1 MNYQF
6 ARRLDAAPE
15 SFLDRL
21 FAVSRDPEI
30 ISFAGGLPMTSLI
43 DVAGIRDAAA
53 AVFADEGE
61 AALQYTTTDGYLP
74 LREFIAERYRSRLG
88 LPATA
93 DEIRI
98 TNGSQQCLDL
108 IAKIFVDPCSVVG
121 MERPGYLGAIEA
133 FSYYQPRFI
142 TVPVTEEGPDMDA
155 FRTLCREEKPAFF
168 YGIPNFQNPS
178 GTSYTETRRRECA
191 ECCRETQTL
200 FYEDDAFGELAFDG
214 RPRMPVKAFAPE
226 CGVMSGSF
234 SKTVSPGMRIGWI
247 YAPGPVIEKFDAVR
261 QAADLHPNALS
272 QAVMYRYLT
281 THDYEGHLEQVRRV
295 YQKNCRQMSSL
306 LDELLPDVTHT
317 TPEGGMFML
326 ATMPEGKDSMA
337 LFHACLKEKV
347 AVLPGVPFYT
357 QGGGHN
363 TFRLNFS
370 TATEEEIGE
379 GMGRLKRAYQHCG
392 TR

>member
-1 MNYQF
+1 MDYHF

-15 SFLDRL
+15 SFLGRL
-21 FAVSRDPEI
+21 FALSRDPEI

-61 AALQYTTTDGYLP
+61 TALQYTTTDGYLP
-74 LREFIAERYRSRLG
+74 LREYIAARYRSRLG
-88 LPATA
+88 LSATA

-108 IAKIFVDPCSVVG
+108 TAKILVDPCTVVG

-133 FSYYQPRFI
+133 FSYYQPRI
-142 TVPVTEEGPDMDA
+142 KTVPMTEEGPEINA
-155 FRTLCREEKPAFF
+155 FRTLCREEEPAFF

-178 GTSYTETRRRECA
+178 GTSYSDAIRRECA
-191 ECCRETQTL
+191 KCCRETETI

-247 YAPGPVIEKFDAVR
+247 YAPGPIIEKFDAVR
-261 QAADLHPNALS
+261 QAADLHPNVLS
-272 QAVMYRYLT
+272 QTIMHRYLT
-281 THDYEGHLEQVRRV
+281 THDYEGHLSRVRRV
-295 YQKNCRQMSSL
+295 YETNCRQMCDL
-306 LDELLPDVTHT
+306 LDDLLPDVFHT

-326 ATMPEGKDSMA
+326 ATMPDGKDSMA
-337 LFHACLKEKV
+337 LFDACLKESV
-347 AVLPGVPFYT
+347 AVLPGVPFYAE
-357 QGGGHN
+357 GGGHD

-370 TATEEEIGE
+370 TATEEMITE
-379 GMGRLKRAYQHCG
+379 GMNRLAQAYRHCG
-392 TR
+392 CR

>member
-74 LREFIAERYRSRLG
+74 LREYIAKRYRSRLG
-88 LPATA
+88 IPATA

-108 IAKIFVDPCSVVG
+108 TAKILVDPCTVVG

-133 FSYYQPRFI
+133 FSYYQPRFKTVEI
-142 TVPVTEEGPDMDA
+142 TEDGPDMAA
-155 FRTLCREEKPAFF
+155 FSSLCREERPAFF

-178 GTSYTETRRRECA
+178 GTAYTDATRRECA
-191 ECCRETQTL
+191 ECCRETDTI

-214 RPRMPVKAFAPE
+214 RPRIPVKAYAPE

-247 YAPGPVIEKFDAVR
+247 YAPAPVIEKFDAVR

-272 QAVMYRYLT
+272 QAVIYRYLT
-281 THDYEGHLEQVRRV
+281 THDYEGHLERVRRV
-295 YQKNCRQMSSL
+295 YKKNCRQMCDL
-306 LDELLPDVTHT
+306 LDDLLPDVTHT

-337 LFHACLKEKV
+337 LFQACLKEQV
-347 AVLPGVPFYT
+347 AVLPGVPFYAE
-357 QGGGHN
+357 GGGRN

-370 TATEEEIGE
+370 AATEEEIE
-379 GMGRLKRAYQHCG
+379 KGMRQLKQAYQRCG

>member
-74 LREFIAERYRSRLG
+74 LREYIAGRYRSRLG

-93 DEIRI
+93 GEIRI

-108 IAKIFVDPCSVVG
+108 IAKIFVDPSTVVG
-121 MERPGYLGAIEA
+121 MEQPGYLGAIEA
-133 FSYYQPRFI
+133 FSYYQPRI
-142 TVPVTEEGPDMDA
+142 KTVQVTEESPDMKA
-155 FRTLCREEKPAFF
+155 FSTLCREEKPVFF

-178 GTSYTETRRRECA
+178 GTAYSDAARRTCAEICQETETI
-191 ECCRETQTL
+191 

-214 RPRMPVKAFAPE
+214 RPRMPVKKYAPE

-234 SKTVSPGMRIGWI
+234 SKTVSPGMRIGWV
-247 YAPGPVIEKFDAVR
+247 YAPGPVIERFDAVR

-272 QAVMYRYLT
+272 QAVMHRYLT
-281 THDYEGHLEQVRRV
+281 THDYDGHLRQVRRV
-295 YQKNCRQMSSL
+295 YETNCRQMCDL
-306 LDELLPDVTHT
+306 LDDLLTDITHT

-337 LFHACLKEKV
+337 LFHACLAEKV
-347 AVLPGVPFYT
+347 AVLPGVPFYAE
-357 QGGGHN
+357 GGGHT

-370 TATEEEIGE
+370 TATEEEIRV
-379 GMGRLKRAYQHCG
+379 GMTRLARAY
-392 TR
+392 RNSNR

>member
-43 DVAGIRDAAA
+43 DVTGIRDAAA

-88 LPATA
+88 LSATA

-108 IAKIFVDPCSVVG
+108 TAKIFVDPCSVVG

-133 FSYYQPRFI
+133 FSYYQPRFK
-142 TVPVTEEGPDMDA
+142 TVPVTEEGPAIDD
-155 FRTLCREEKPAFF
+155 FRTLCREEKPSFF

-191 ECCRETQTL
+191 ECCR
-200 FYEDDAFGELAFDG
+200 
-214 RPRMPVKAFAPE
+214 
-226 CGVMSGSF
+226 
-234 SKTVSPGMRIGWI
+234 
-247 YAPGPVIEKFDAVR
+247 
-261 QAADLHPNALS
+261 
-272 QAVMYRYLT
+272 
-281 THDYEGHLEQVRRV
+281 
-295 YQKNCRQMSSL
+295 
-306 LDELLPDVTHT
+306 
-317 TPEGGMFML
+317 
-326 ATMPEGKDSMA
+326 
-337 LFHACLKEKV
+337 
-347 AVLPGVPFYT
+347 
-357 QGGGHN
+357 
-363 TFRLNFS
+363 
-370 TATEEEIGE
+370 
-379 GMGRLKRAYQHCG
+379 
-392 TR
+392 

>member
-30 ISFAGGLPMTSLI
+30 ISFAGGLPMTALI

-53 AVFADEGE
+53 AVFADEGDS
-61 AALQYTTTDGYLP
+61 ALQYTTTDGYLP
-74 LREFIAERYRSRLG
+74 LREYIAERYRSRLG

-93 DEIRI
+93 AEIRI

-108 IAKIFVDPCSVVG
+108 MAKIFVDPGTAVG
-121 MERPGYLGAIEA
+121 MERPGYLGAVEA
-133 FSYYQPRFI
+133 FSYYEPRI
-142 TVPVTEEGPDMDA
+142 RTVPVTAEGPDMAA
-155 FRTLCREEKPAFF
+155 FSVLCHEENPAFF

-178 GTSYTETRRRECA
+178 GTAYTDAARRKCA
-191 ECCRETQTL
+191 AICRETETI

-214 RPRMPVKAFAPE
+214 LPRMPVKKYAPE

-234 SKTVSPGMRIGWI
+234 SKTVSPGMRIGWV
-247 YAPGPVIEKFDAVR
+247 YAPGPVIDRFDAVR
-261 QAADLHPNALS
+261 QAADLHPNALA
-272 QAVMYRYLT
+272 QAIIHRYLT
-281 THDYEGHLEQVRRV
+281 THDYDGHLARVRRV
-295 YQKNCRQMSSL
+295 YRANCHQMCDL
-306 LDELLPDVTHT
+306 LDDLLPDITHT

-326 ATMPEGKDSMA
+326 ATMPAGRDSMA
-337 LFHACLKEKV
+337 FFDACLKERV
-347 AVLPGVPFYT
+347 AVLPGVPFYAE
-357 QGGGHN
+357 GGGHD

-370 TATEEEIGE
+370 TATEEEISV
-379 GMGRLKRAYQHCG
+379 GMGRLAQAYRHCG
-392 TR
+392 GE

>member
-1 MNYQF
+1 MKYQF

-21 FAVSRDPEI
+21 FAVSRDPKI
-30 ISFAGGLPMTSLI
+30 ISFAGGLPMTALI

-53 AVFADEGE
+53 AVFADEGDT
-61 AALQYTTTDGYLP
+61 ALQYTTTDGYLP
-74 LREFIAERYRSRLG
+74 LREYIAARYRSRLG

-108 IAKIFVDPCSVVG
+108 IAKIFVDPGTVVG

-133 FSYYQPRFI
+133 FSYYQPRFRTI
-142 TVPVTEEGPDMDA
+142 PVSDDGPDIAA
-155 FRTLCREEKPAFF
+155 FSALCHEEKPAFF

-178 GTSYTETRRRECA
+178 GTAYSEAARRACA
-191 ECCRETQTL
+191 EVCRETGTI

-214 RPRMPVKAFAPE
+214 LPRMPVKKYAPE
-226 CGVMSGSF
+226 WGVMSGSF
-234 SKTVSPGMRIGWI
+234 SKTVSPGMRIGWV
-247 YAPGPVIEKFDAVR
+247 YAPAPVIEKFDAVR

-272 QAVMYRYLT
+272 QAIVHRYLT
-281 THDYEGHLEQVRRV
+281 THDYEAHLKTVRRV
-295 YQKNCRQMSSL
+295 YQNNCQQMCDL
-306 LDELLPDVTHT
+306 LDEHLPDVTHT

-326 ATMPEGKDSMA
+326 ATMPTGRDSMA
-337 LFHACLKEKV
+337 LFNACLKEQV
-347 AVLPGVPFYT
+347 AVLPGVPFYAKE
-357 QGGGHN
+357 GGYD

-379 GMGRLKRAYQHCG
+379 GIRRLATAYKKCCD
-392 TR
+392 R

>member
-61 AALQYTTTDGYLP
+61 TALQYTTTDGYLP

-88 LPATA
+88 LHATA

-108 IAKIFVDPCSVVG
+108 TAKIFVDPCTVVG

-133 FSYYQPRFI
+133 FSYYQPRLK
-142 TVPVTEEGPDMDA
+142 TVQVTDEGPDMVA
-155 FRTLCREEKPAFF
+155 FRTLCREEEPAFF

-178 GTSYTETRRRECA
+178 GTAYTDAARRECA
-191 ECCRETQTL
+191 DVCRETCTI

-214 RPRMPVKAFAPE
+214 KPRIPVKAYAPE
-226 CGVMSGSF
+226 WGIMSGSF

-261 QAADLHPNALS
+261 QAADLHANALS

-281 THDYEGHLEQVRRV
+281 THDYEGHLEMVRRV
-295 YQKNCRQMSSL
+295 YRNNCRQMCDL

-326 ATMPEGKDSMA
+326 ATMPEGKESMA
-337 LFHACLKEKV
+337 LFHACLKKFV
-347 AVLPGVPFYT
+347 AVLPGVPFYAE
-357 QGGGHN
+357 GGGQD

-370 TATEEEIGE
+370 TATEEEIKE
-379 GMGRLKRAYQHCG
+379 GMDRLKQAYMHC
-392 TR
+392 

>member
-1 MNYQF
+1 MDYHF

-15 SFLDRL
+15 SFLERL
-21 FAVSRDPEI
+21 FAVSRDPDI

-74 LREFIAERYRSRLG
+74 LREYIAARYRSRLG
-88 LPATA
+88 LSATA
-93 DEIRI
+93 GEIRI

-108 IAKIFVDPCSVVG
+108 TAKILVDPCTVIG

-133 FSYYQPRFI
+133 FSYYQPRI
-142 TVPVTEEGPDMDA
+142 KTVPMTEEGLEMDA
-155 FRTLCREEKPAFF
+155 FRALCQEEKPAFF

-178 GTSYTETRRRECA
+178 GAAYSDTVRKECA
-191 ECCRETQTL
+191 ECCRETETI

-247 YAPGPVIEKFDAVR
+247 YAPGPVIEKFDTVR

-272 QAVMYRYLT
+272 QAIMHRYLT
-281 THDYEGHLEQVRRV
+281 THDYEGHLRRVRRV
-295 YQKNCRQMSSL
+295 YEMNCRQMCDL
-306 LDELLPDVTHT
+306 LDDLLPDVSHT

-326 ATMPEGKDSMA
+326 VTMPDGKDSMA
-337 LFHACLKEKV
+337 LFDACLKERV
-347 AVLPGVPFYT
+347 AVLPGVPFYAG
-357 QGGGHN
+357 GGGHD

-370 TATEEEIGE
+370 TAQEEEIAE
-379 GMGRLKRAYQHCG
+379 GMKRLARAYRHCG
-392 TR
+392 C